1 MSQRQARAGGEPRTT
16 RRPARRKMEFIA
28 SVRFKDG
35 ECQLFSVSNAK
46 TFDEAR
52 QMVLE
57 EVSNIASVVVAQ
69 RPAAGPARY

>member
-1 MSQRQARAGGEPRTT
+1 
-16 RRPARRKMEFIA
+16 MEFIA